1 MKSLDYWIPRFPGFR
16 PTGIFRILLKWQN
29 QCKFWNILKCHFVI
43 EIEKCSKWPFG
54 KKQYYGLNLT
64 NEFMLYLGRQIIFCT
79 LPLKWVKRVE
89 THATI
94 LLCDLFKCHIISC
107 LIDFCVCKWM
117 GKFTSALICFLQK
130 SNIST
135 THWPYV
141 FLSKWQEKG
150 NRNPYQEYL
159 IQCVPF
165 SEWLEVDLS
174 CNLFIVHDVISPI
187 NEYIDTS
194 FVMFLKLIKN

>member
-1 MKSLDYWIPRFPGFR
+1 MW
-16 PTGIFRILLKWQN
+16 
-29 QCKFWNILKCHFVI
+29 FWEI
-43 EIEKCSKWPFG
+43 ESEKCSKWPFE
-54 KKQYYGLNLT
+54 KKLEADSLNLT
-64 NEFMLYLGRQIIFCT
+64 NEFMLYLGDKSVLRS
-79 LPLKWVKRVE
+79 K
-89 THATI
+89 HM
-94 LLCDLFKCHIISC
+94 LLLCFVCDLFKCHIISC
-107 LIDFCVCKWM
+107 LIDFFVYANGWENSHLLWFAFCK
-117 GKFTSALICFLQK
+117 K

>member
-1 MKSLDYWIPRFPGFR
+1 MHTTTKVSEKSRNTCYYFAMWFVQVPYNIMPNWFLCMQMDGKIHICFDLLSAKKA
-16 PTGIFRILLKWQN
+16 ILVL
-29 QCKFWNILKCHFVI
+29 
-43 EIEKCSKWPFG
+43 
-54 KKQYYGLNLT
+54 
-64 NEFMLYLGRQIIFCT
+64 
-79 LPLKWVKRVE
+79 
-89 THATI
+89 
-94 LLCDLFKCHIISC
+94 
-107 LIDFCVCKWM
+107 LIDHMSFY
-117 GKFTSALICFLQK
+117 Q
-130 SNIST
+130 
-135 THWPYV
+135 
-141 FLSKWQEKG
+141 KWQEKG